1 MKRID
6 FDDVMI
12 GILTVAIIGIGF
24 FIFKQMGKAN
34 DCRERGGY
42 AVDTSQ
48 GWVCAK
54 LERI

>member
-1 MKRID
+1 MRWD
-6 FDDVMI
+6 FENVMI
-12 GILTVAIIGIGF
+12 GILAVAIIAIGF

-54 LERI
+54 LERV

>member
-1 MKRID
+1 MKHLD
-6 FDDVMI
+6 FENIMI
-12 GILTVAIIGIGF
+12 GIFAVVIVGLGF
-24 FIFKQMGKAN
+24 FIFKQIGKFD

-42 AVDTSQ
+42 AVDTKQ